1 MVKLDLKDKKIL
13 YELDKNSRAS
23 NSQIAKKV
31 RLNKNTVNYKIKRL
45 QDLGVIKGYYAVID
59 SSKLGYFSV
68 RVYLKFFNT
77 TNEQETELIDWLK
90 KHDQIGVIAKIEQ
103 FYDLMFIVYMK
114 DIYKFDKIWMEFK
127 TRFRKYFWKEKVQI
141 FSRVFHYPR
150 KYLTQDKPLKQDFQ
164 IIGEQEIINYDELD
178 FNILKIL
185 SKDARTPLLE
195 ISGKL
200 KTPARTIAFRIKRL
214 ESKNVIQAYRVHID
228 LEKIGYEYYK
238 INFILNNFE
247 KYNIFLQFCNMHANI
262 IFFDRTISEYDF
274 EIDVEIK
281 SKKELLNLLKEIKNK
296 FNIRNAEVFTYEQ
309 YYKLESMPQAYN

>member
-1 MVKLDLKDKKIL
+1 MKDK
-13 YELDKNSRAS
+13 
-23 NSQIAKKV
+23 
-31 RLNKNTVNYKIKRL
+31 
-45 QDLGVIKGYYAVID
+45 
-59 SSKLGYFSV
+59 
-68 RVYLKFFNT
+68 
-77 TNEQETELIDWLK
+77 
-90 KHDQIGVIAKIEQ
+90 
-103 FYDLMFIVYMK
+103 
-114 DIYKFDKIWMEFK
+114 YKFDKIWMEFK